1 MTEYEYQQMLN
12 LLISKYGINA
22 LDRLD
27 YWELQE
33 LIREEAE
40 RRDL

>member
-1 MTEYEYQQMLN
+1 MTEYEYQQIIS

-22 LDRLD
+22 LDQLD

-33 LIREEAE
+33 LIEQEGA